1 MKKKSNTRVFSV
13 LVALSAF
20 VAIMCMFADIF
31 SEKVGSPEG
40 NIFVAM
46 FGMHNSDYQVV
57 WPLVISFCLLML
69 LVLTGFMGFMLGDA
83 GKKII
88 PLIEIVLGIAAGV
101 LFFFAIR
108 FFYNANAGY
117 CSGFDTYEH
126 FLNAHAEITLGA
138 GSICV
143 IVFSF
148 FAAGL
153 ALLNFFAEAK
163 NK

>member
-31 SEKVGSPEG
+31 SEKVNSPEG

-46 FGMHNSDYQVV
+46 FGMHNSDYCVI
-57 WPLVISFCLLML
+57 WPLVGAFCLLCL
-69 LVLTGFMGFMLGDA
+69 LVLVGFAGFMLGDA
-83 GKKII
+83 GKKFI
-88 PLIEIVLGIAAGV
+88 PLIEAVLGIAVGV
-101 LFFFAIR
+101 MFFFVIQ
-108 FFYNANAGY
+108 FFYNANATACDLG
-117 CSGFDTYEH
+117 TYEY
-126 FLNAHAEITLGA
+126 FLKSHAEITLGS

-148 FAAGL
+148 FSAAL
-153 ALLNFFAEAK
+153 ALLNFATESK

>member
-31 SEKVGSPEG
+31 AEKVASPEG

-46 FGMHNSDYQVV
+46 FGMHNSDYQVI
-57 WPLVISFCLLML
+57 WPLVIAFCVLIL
-69 LVLTGFMGFMLGDA
+69 LVITGFMGFMLGDA
-83 GKKII
+83 GKKFI
-88 PLIEIVLGIAAGV
+88 PLIEIVLGVAAGV
-101 LFFFAIR
+101 VFFFVIR
-108 FFYNANAGY
+108 FFYNANAVTCNFGSY
-117 CSGFDTYEH
+117 DH
-126 FLNAHAEITLGA
+126 FLNAHPEISLGS

-148 FAAGL
+148 FAAAL
-153 ALLNFFAEAK
+153 AGLNFFTEAK
-163 NK
+163 K

>member
-20 VAIMCMFADIF
+20 VAMMCMFADIF
-31 SEKVGSPEG
+31 SEKVNSPEG

-57 WPLVISFCLLML
+57 WPLVISFVILML
-69 LVLTGFMGFMLGDA
+69 LVITGFAGFMLGDA
-83 GKKII
+83 GKKFI
-88 PLIEIVLGIAAGV
+88 PVIEVILGIAAGV

-108 FFYNANAGY
+108 FFYDANAVSCNFG
-117 CSGFDTYEH
+117 SYEH
-126 FLNAHAEITLGA
+126 FLNAHPEISLGS

-153 ALLNFFAEAK
+153 AALNFFTEAN